1 MNDLFIRSYK
11 EGAMRRS
18 DAYVAARRDSIMAIL
33 ERDGQVSVADL
44 AERFEVS
51 ALTIRRDL
59 DWLESRHVLSRQH
72 GSATLLNPLGR
83 PSGSSRIRAN
93 RAIAREAAKYVKDGD
108 CIFLNGS
115 STALNIIDF
124 ITANDVTVVT
134 NNCKVLLIG
143 EHPNVS
149 ILLTGGEIRPP
160 KASMVGEL
168 AMSNIRGVNAKK
180 CFLGCT
186 GISVATGITSAT
198 APEPAINAL
207 MLERSEECF
216 VVADS
221 SKLGLASSF
230 PFGTVDDVDVLVTDT
245 GATAEQVSSLLANG
259 VGSVVRAE
267 PTLDSG
273 GKDSEALL

>member
-1 MNDLFIRSYK
+1 
-11 EGAMRRS
+11 MRRS
-18 DAYVAARRDSIMAIL
+18 NAYVAARRDSIMAIL
-33 ERDGQVSVADL
+33 EREGHASVSDL
-44 AERFEVS
+44 AERFSVS
-51 ALTIRRDL
+51 VLTIRRDL

-93 RAIAREAAKYVKDGD
+93 RAIAREAAKHVKDGD

-160 KASMVGEL
+160 KASMVGKL
-168 AMSNIRGVNAKK
+168 AMDNIREVNAAK

-186 GISVATGITSAT
+186 GLSVVSGITSAT

-207 MLERSEECF
+207 MLERSREHY

-221 SKLGLASSF
+221 SKLGLVSSF
-230 PFGTVDDVDVLVTDT
+230 SFGTVDEIDILFTDT
-245 GATAEQVSSLLANG
+245 GATGEQVSSLLAHG
-259 VGSVVRAE
+259 VGSVVRTE
-267 PTLDSG
+267 PTLDGDKGS
-273 GKDSEALL
+273 DALL

>member
-1 MNDLFIRSYK
+1 
-11 EGAMRRS
+11 MRRS

-33 ERDGQVSVADL
+33 EREGQVSVSDL
-44 AERFEVS
+44 AEKFEVS

-93 RAIAREAAKYVKDGD
+93 RAIAREAARYIKDGD
-108 CIFLNGS
+108 CIFINGS
-115 STALNIIDF
+115 STALNIIDY
-124 ITANDVTVVT
+124 ITASDVTVVT

-168 AMSNIRGVNAKK
+168 AMDSIRGVNAKK

-186 GISVATGITSAT
+186 GISVVSGLTSAT
-198 APEPAINAL
+198 APEPAVNAL

-216 VVADS
+216 IVADS

-230 PFGTVDDVDVLVTDT
+230 PFGTVDDVDVLVTDN
-245 GATAEQVSSLLANG
+245 GASPEQISSLLAHG

-267 PTLDSG
+267 PSLEATL
-273 GKDSEALL
+273 